1 MNPTGTAALL
11 CLATGI
17 ALAGWFQ
24 AVISKAGARPEIE
37 RFGHLKGW
45 RLHRLTASPRTIL
58 PTKRARVRAREF
70 RATYLDERGDRW
82 AVWFGFD
89 EDGEVVAV
97 TEPSKL
103 G

>member
-1 MNPTGTAALL
+1 MNSAGIAVVL
-11 CLATGI
+11 CLATAI
-17 ALAGWFQ
+17 TLAGWFQ

-45 RLHRLTASPRTIL
+45 RLARLTASPRTML
-58 PTKRARVRAREF
+58 PPKRARVRSREF
-70 RATYLDERGDRW
+70 RAAYVDDRGDRW

-89 EDGEVVAV
+89 ENGEVVAV